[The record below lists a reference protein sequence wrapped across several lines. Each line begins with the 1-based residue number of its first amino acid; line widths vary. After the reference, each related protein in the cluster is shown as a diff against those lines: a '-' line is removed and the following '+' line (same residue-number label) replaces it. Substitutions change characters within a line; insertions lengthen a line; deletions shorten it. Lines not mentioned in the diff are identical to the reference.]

1 MYLFIYFSIYLYIYL
16 CIYLFILKSGLVLH
30 NPGACFGREPRQ
42 DSITVIQEGGDE
54 GMDEGLSH
62 RFREGGP
69 EPGDI
74 FEMIKS

>member
-1 MYLFIYFSIYLYIYL
+1 MGLTADQLKKVSPLSQLFR
-16 CIYLFILKSGLVLH
+16 CAGQ
-30 NPGACFGREPRQ
+30 N
-42 DSITVIQEGGDE
+42 SITVVQVGGDE

-69 EPGDI
+69 ESGDV